1 MSLRGVAGMAG
12 MDAAPLAPSPPH
24 APFSPWAHV
33 AGAGLLCLA
42 SLAGV
47 ALPPALRRGRLA
59 RSAALA
65 TAVRLGTC
73 FGFGTILATA
83 VVHML
88 PSAVHCLTLG
98 TGQAPPA
105 LAYWLILAALLG
117 MHFLDWAVALAAQ
130 GLSRRP
136 GTRATAAAARALH
149 HHHGDGGPAAGAGGD
164 DGAGEDAL
172 CCCADPACGRPCVGA
187 AAGPEG
193 GAADAAAPLLR
204 RPAAAQRQ
212 RPVSGSAAGDL
223 VGLVLLELGVSVH
236 STLVGVGLG
245 VARAAAFHTLLAALC
260 VHQFFEGIA
269 LGGATADV
277 DTGYWLAVALG
288 GVFSLS
294 TPLGVLLG
302 VGLREAA
309 ASGGRRGA
317 STLEGSLEAL
327 ATGILLYVG
336 LVQLLTPHM
345 TRTRWMARAGPATQ
359 AGAFLSLWAG
369 AAAMA
374 FLGAWV

>member
-1 MSLRGVAGMAG
+1 
-12 MDAAPLAPSPPH
+12 
-24 APFSPWAHV
+24 
-33 AGAGLLCLA
+33 
-42 SLAGV
+42 
-47 ALPPALRRGRLA
+47 
-59 RSAALA
+59 
-65 TAVRLGTC
+65 
-73 FGFGTILATA
+73 
-83 VVHML
+83 ML
-88 PSAVHCLTLG
+88 K
-98 TGQAPPA
+98 
-105 LAYWLILAALLG
+105 
-117 MHFLDWAVALAAQ
+117 
-130 GLSRRP
+130 
-136 GTRATAAAARALH
+136 
-149 HHHGDGGPAAGAGGD
+149 
-164 DGAGEDAL
+164 
-172 CCCADPACGRPCVGA
+172 
-187 AAGPEG
+187 
-193 GAADAAAPLLR
+193 
-204 RPAAAQRQ
+204 
-212 RPVSGSAAGDL
+212 
-223 VGLVLLELGVSVH
+223 
-236 STLVGVGLG
+236 
-245 VARAAAFHTLLAALC
+245 
-260 VHQFFEGIA
+260 FFEGIA